1 LDLEGTILQRFSGN
15 IHNNLLKTFRKQRQI
30 FQPEKNFPQELK
42 RILGYKPNN
51 FRLYQ
56 LALIHKS
63 ASGQFSKKHTIH
75 NERLEFLG
83 DAILDSIVAEH
94 LYTRYPDRD
103 EGFLTQLRSK
113 IVNRETLKRIALKMG
128 IGNLLIARMTKDNHK
143 AIYGD
148 ALEALIGAIYLDRG
162 YKKAR
167 KFVLKRILNFHI
179 NLEELSELEVDF
191 KSRIIEWGQKNRK
204 DINFSCHEQL
214 DSDEKTPVFVS
225 HLLVFDDIVGMGTGK
240 SKKEAEQNAARQAI
254 QMIGL

>member
-1 LDLEGTILQRFSGN
+1 M
-15 IHNNLLKTFRKQRQI
+15 LKTFRKKRNI
-30 FQPEKNFPQELK
+30 FPPEKEFSQNLK
-42 RILGYKPNN
+42 RTLGYKPRR

-63 ASGQFSKKHTIH
+63 ASGQFSKKHNIH

-94 LYTRYPDRD
+94 LYEKYPRND

-113 IVNRETLKRIALKMG
+113 IVNRETLKQIALKMG
-128 IGNLLIARMTKDNHK
+128 LGDMLIARMTKDNHK

-148 ALEALIGAIYLDRG
+148 ALEAIIGAIYLDKG
-162 YKKAR
+162 YRRAK
-167 KFVLKRILNFHI
+167 KFVLEKIINTHI
-179 NLEELSELEVDF
+179 NLDELSEIEFDF

-204 DINFSCHEQL
+204 DINFSCQEQL
-214 DSDEKTPVFVS
+214 DDSIKSPVFVS
-225 HLLVFDDIVGMGTGK
+225 HLLVFDDIVGMGIGK